1 MDKFCKY
8 FGTESVVKVEG
19 RAYPIEIYHTLQP
32 QKDYLNSLVSTII
45 QVALCEEM
53 RGDILAFLNGQED
66 IEETNQILK
75 EKFQVLHMIEKVI
88 ILPLFA
94 NLP

>member
-1 MDKFCKY
+1 M
-8 FGTESVVKVEG
+8 
-19 RAYPIEIYHTLQP
+19 QP

-45 QVALCEEM
+45 QIVLCEEK
-53 RGDILAFLNGQED
+53 RGDVLAFLNGQED
-66 IEETNQILK
+66 IEETSQILK